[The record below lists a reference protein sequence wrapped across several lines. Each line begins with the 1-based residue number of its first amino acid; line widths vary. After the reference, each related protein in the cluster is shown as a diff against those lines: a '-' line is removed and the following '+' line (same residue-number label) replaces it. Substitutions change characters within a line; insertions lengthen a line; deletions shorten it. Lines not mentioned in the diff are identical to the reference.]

1 MLNSESLQHF
11 LMFLLLK
18 QHICIVRAFQGKKKK
33 NPQNLDILGLFFLL
47 LTDDLILSH
56 NSRILFCVSALPF
69 FFLLMFH
76 LDNDLYFTLADYF
89 LSCASLPMSPTRV
102 LFKSAITN
110 FSFEDSSRNG
120 YFLQFISSKITHV
133 FILYECCLPI
143 YWTLWHVNYIYV

>member
-1 MLNSESLQHF
+1 MGYNWLLSSFCSLKFPRFGHWKPLYVEFWVFATFPNVFIAQTAYMYCEGF
-11 LMFLLLK
+11 L
-18 QHICIVRAFQGKKKK
+18 GKKKK

-120 YFLQFISSKITHV
+120 YFL
-133 FILYECCLPI
+133 
-143 YWTLWHVNYIYV
+143 